1 MNINR
6 ELFEI
11 GELIASSHLINQ
23 VRREVNGAV
32 KDHFA
37 MVVDGEVS
45 GRSGY
50 GVVVMN
56 CKASDIELVKRRI
69 KANIPDVEVENLIDN
84 VIGIKKKG

>member
-1 MNINR
+1 MDINK

-11 GELIASSHLINQ
+11 GRLLTSSHLINQ
-23 VRREVNGAV
+23 VRKEVNGAV
-32 KDHFA
+32 KDHFT
-37 MVVDGEVS
+37 MVVDGEIS

-50 GVVVMN
+50 EVVVMN

-69 KANIPDVEVENLIDN
+69 KASMPDVEVEKLIDN